1 MAAPDESTT
10 NKGEAIHGL
19 CPACGLC
26 CNGVLFSSVR
36 LHDDNEL
43 RICQDAG
50 FACTAVDET
59 HGWQFPQ
66 PCSAF
71 DGEFCRIYDARPG
84 RCRDFHCDLL
94 QRVAAGECEMDTA
107 LSRIEKTKELA
118 RNVQIQL
125 HELGFGRLDL
135 PLSLQYQNYQA
146 AKTDRP
152 AKGPMAFTDGQ
163 LMGAVFQLT
172 QALKTF
178 FFPEAGFS
186 P

>member
-10 NKGEAIHGL
+10 NRGEAIRGL

-26 CNGVLFSSVR
+26 CNGVLFGSVR
-36 LHDDNEL
+36 LQDDNEL

-50 FACTAVDET
+50 FACTAADET

-71 DGEFCRIYDARPG
+71 DGAFCRIYDGRPS

-94 QRVAAGECEMDTA
+94 QRVAAGECEVDTA

-118 RNVQIQL
+118 LNVQTQL
-125 HELGFGRLDL
+125 HELGFRHQDL
-135 PLSLQYQNYQA
+135 PLSKQYQAYQA
-146 AKTDRP
+146 AKTEL
-152 AKGPMAFTDGQ
+152 ANNSQASIKDGR
-163 LMGAVFQLT
+163 LMGAVFQMT
-172 QALKTF
+172 QALETF
-178 FFPEAGFS
+178 FFPEAGF
-186 P
+186 